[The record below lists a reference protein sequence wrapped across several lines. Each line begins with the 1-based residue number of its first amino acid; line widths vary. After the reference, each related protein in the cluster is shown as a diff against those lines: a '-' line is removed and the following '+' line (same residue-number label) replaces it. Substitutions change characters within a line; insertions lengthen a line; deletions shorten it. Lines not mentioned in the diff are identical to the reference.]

1 MLPVIHQY
9 RYSWNS
15 PSRQYTLEYGLFL
28 HVRLGRTQVA
38 DANGLAGQMGDVKSE
53 FGTLVRNKNFMRLF
67 WGQLISCTGDWVATF
82 ALMSLVYRITGSS
95 LAVGGMLAF
104 RIVPALFSGP
114 LAAFFS
120 DRVNRKRLMIFC
132 DISRG
137 TIILAAP
144 FMTQL
149 WEVYLLLFFLEG
161 LSIVWLAA
169 RDASIPNLVAPEQL
183 TMANSLSMATTY
195 GVIPLAAVLFG
206 LMVVPSPLTSLF
218 VNGGFFTTH
227 PQSIAFFLDSLSF
240 FLAVSFYVRMRL
252 ASPKDHLSEEEISAS
267 FYESITFA
275 ARNPFARS
283 LMVGAAMGC
292 IGGGSL
298 YAVGIGYVKQ
308 VLGARSDAAFGFLM
322 ALFGIGMIAGV
333 VMLQVL
339 VKHEEKPWMLRVA
352 LLVAGSIMVSMS
364 IVQWLPLV
372 YLLASFFGAAFGML
386 LIIIITMVQEGID
399 DRDRGKAFAAFHAIA
414 RIFLVVGAGVSGV
427 IAAVVGT
434 RTIHI
439 FGLTYV
445 VHGVSIALLVA
456 GVLIAAVSVIPL
468 GDKKDRYRE
477 YFMRDKREAAEQAD

>member
-1 MLPVIHQY
+1 M
-9 RYSWNS
+9 R
-15 PSRQYTLEYGLFL
+15 RKDGM
-28 HVRLGRTQVA
+28 A
-38 DANGLAGQMGDVKSE
+38 DGSGLAGQMGDVKQE
-53 FGTLVRNKNFMRLF
+53 FGALVRNKNFMRLF
-67 WGQLISCTGDWVATF
+67 WGQIISCTGDWVATF

-120 DRVNRKRLMIFC
+120 DRVDRKRLMIFC

-137 TIILAAP
+137 MIILAAP
-144 FMTQL
+144 FMTRL
-149 WEVYLLLFFLEG
+149 LGVYVLLFFLEG

-195 GVIPLAAVLFG
+195 GVIPFAAVLFG

-218 VNGGFFTTH
+218 VHGGFFSSH
-227 PQSIAFFLDSLSF
+227 PQGIAFVLDSLSF
-240 FLAVSFYVRMRL
+240 FAAVSFYVRMRL
-252 ASPKDHLSEEEISAS
+252 PSPKDRLSKEEVSAG

-275 ARNPFARS
+275 VRNPFARS

-322 ALFGIGMIAGV
+322 ALFGIGMIVGI

-339 VKHEEKPWMLRVA
+339 EKHEEKPWMLRVA
-352 LLVAGSIMVSMS
+352 LLVAGGIMVSMS
-364 IVQWLPLV
+364 IVQWLPMV
-372 YLLASFFGAAFGML
+372 YLLASFFGAAFGVL
-386 LIIIITMVQEGID
+386 LIIIITMIQERID
-399 DRDRGKAFAAFHAIA
+399 DRDRGKAFAAFHAVS

-427 IAAVVGT
+427 IAGLVGT
-434 RTIHI
+434 KTIHI
-439 FGLTYV
+439 FGLTYK
-445 VHGVSIALLVA
+445 VHGVSIALMVA
-456 GVLIAAVSVIPL
+456 GVLIAAVSVVPL
-468 GDKKDRYRE
+468 GEKKGRYRE
-477 YFMRDKREAAEQAD
+477 YFIRDKHPETAEQAD